1 MMGPVLLLQKGEAIN
16 IWYVMMQTV
25 LTFRCN
31 GNNDCND
38 ASDEIDCDK
47 IIVPKSYLN
56 EAPPPP
62 TNGNDLADVFISI
75 DVIKVLDLIEV
86 DSAMILQYRMT
97 LNWRDLRVTF
107 KNLKQDIFLNTV
119 GRDDAAKVW
128 YPKIVFYN
136 TRGMEETMVTIVSKS
151 KVTNNKEVM
160 IFMIFAVQ

>member
-1 MMGPVLLLQKGEAIN
+1 M
-16 IWYVMMQTV
+16 
-25 LTFRCN
+25 TFRCN

-47 IIVPKSYLN
+47 IIVPESYLN

-62 TNGNDLADVFISI
+62 TNGNDLVDVFIGV

-97 LNWRDLRVTF
+97 LSWRDLRVQF
-107 KNLKQDIFLNTV
+107 KNLKQDTFLNTV
-119 GRDDAAKVW
+119 GRDDAAKIW

-136 TRGMEETMVTIVSKS
+136 TREMEETMVGTK
-151 KVTNNKEVM
+151 
-160 IFMIFAVQ
+160 

>member
-1 MMGPVLLLQKGEAIN
+1 M
-16 IWYVMMQTV
+16 
-25 LTFRCN
+25 TFRCN

-62 TNGNDLADVFISI
+62 TNGNDLADVCIGI

-97 LNWRDLRVTF
+97 LNWRDLRVKF
-107 KNLKQDIFLNTV
+107 KNLKQDTFLNTV
-119 GRDDAAKVW
+119 GRDDAAKIW
-128 YPKIVFYN
+128 YPQIVFYN
-136 TRGMEETMVTIVSKS
+136 TREMEETIVRKCFF
-151 KVTNNKEVM
+151 KKLYYE
-160 IFMIFAVQ
+160 